1 MLRSTIS
8 LVTAQQEVEKNKIFD
23 YNKKHPSKSQVLA
36 QKVKFLFHNEVKQV
50 VIMWLKP
57 NFSLFQ
63 GSNLTTIWFGIL
75 SLPSKIGNIL
85 ENCKMHLNKNKRTKP
100 NMFLN
105 CNKLFLKFCSHNFF
119 LSFFSQWRNFE
130 NKLALF
136 LCYVKWTNIFFY
148 TVLLSKLKSH

>member
-63 GSNLTTIWFGIL
+63 GSNLTTI
-75 SLPSKIGNIL
+75 
-85 ENCKMHLNKNKRTKP
+85 
-100 NMFLN
+100 
-105 CNKLFLKFCSHNFF
+105 
-119 LSFFSQWRNFE
+119 
-130 NKLALF
+130 
-136 LCYVKWTNIFFY
+136 
-148 TVLLSKLKSH
+148 